1 LKPPTPKPTL
11 VTRIAYAKGLTCA
24 KLFVLREIANRCGR
38 VRKEA
43 WHRYG
48 SIAGLVRSNYDI
60 RDEDW
65 VHGKEL
71 GKTTGLL
78 STVWRTTLLDV
89 LADINTYYAAATEKA
104 VKAVYKRCKSDKVE
118 ARKLSQ
124 KLNRKTWK
132 NNAFLRR
139 VMRKFFKHGKTQVD
153 NQIVLD
159 ETSYKYF
166 EFNGKSWIEL
176 ISLTLR
182 KRIAIPLSTRDKIT
196 GQIRVI
202 LRGDQVGIHYW
213 VEAKK
218 RPCGTR
224 VLALDKGY
232 TEVFTDQNGRR
243 YGNGLGKLL
252 SEISDK
258 RMQRGRRRSKLRAL
272 RDKLLLKNPAKAQRI
287 LENNLGTKKFTR
299 TNRVHEARVRTI
311 VQTAVSTVVSRAK
324 EIIVEDLS
332 RPIKSKSRGKSW
344 NRKLS
349 AWVSGG
355 IQEGLEQVSQRSGA
369 SLVEV
374 NAAYTSQT
382 HSRCG
387 CLGQRKGNVF
397 HCTLCGVVEDA
408 DQNAAGSILKRRDD
422 LEIGRYTPYRKVREI
437 LERRTNHRRTLS
449 NLHLQ
454 DSSCGPAGAINRER
468 IPNNVMRGISKC

>member
-1 LKPPTPKPTL
+1 MSPSKPTSKPTL
-11 VTRIAYAKGLTCA
+11 ITRIAYAKDLTSA
-24 KLFVLREIANRCGR
+24 KLSVLREMARRCGR

-48 SIAGLVRSNYDI
+48 SIAALGRKPRDI

-71 GKTTGLL
+71 GKTTEL
-78 STVWRTTLLDV
+78 SPTIWRTTLQDTLD
-89 LADINTYYAAATEKA
+89 DINAHYSASTEKA
-104 VKAVYKRCKSDKVE
+104 IKAVYKRCKSDRVE
-118 ARKLSQ
+118 AKKLSQ

-132 NNAFLRR
+132 DNTFLRR
-139 VMRKFFKHGKTQVD
+139 VMRKLFRHGKTQVD

-159 ETSYKYF
+159 VESYRCFILK
-166 EFNGKSWIEL
+166 GRPWIEVT
-176 ISLTLR
+176 SLTPH
-182 KRIAIPLSTRDKIT
+182 KRIAIPLSSPDKIT
-196 GQIRVI
+196 GQIRLI
-202 LRGDQVGIHYW
+202 IRGDQVEIRYC
-213 VEAKK
+213 VEAKPIK
-218 RPCGTR
+218 HGTR

-258 RMQRGRRRSKLRAL
+258 RTQRGRARNKLRAL
-272 RDKLLLKNPAKAQRI
+272 REKLLLKNPAKAQRI
-287 LENNLGTKKFTR
+287 LEHNLGTKKFIK
-299 TNRVHEARVRTI
+299 TNRVHKARIRTV

-349 AWVSGG
+349 SWVKGG

-374 NAAYTSQT
+374 NAAYTSQK

-397 HCTLCGVVEDA
+397 HCNLCRVVEDA
-408 DQNAAGSILKRRDD
+408 DINAAGSILKRKDD
-422 LEIGRYTPYRKVREI
+422 LEIGRYTPYRKVKEI
-437 LERRTNHRRTLS
+437 LEKRTSHRRTLP

-454 DSSCGPAGAINRER
+454 DSS
-468 IPNNVMRGISKC
+468 